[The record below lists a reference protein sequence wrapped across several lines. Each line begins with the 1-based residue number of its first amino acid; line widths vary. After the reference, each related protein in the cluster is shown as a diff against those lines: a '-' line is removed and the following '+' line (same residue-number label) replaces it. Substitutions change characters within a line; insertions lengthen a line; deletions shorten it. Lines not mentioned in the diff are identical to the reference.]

1 MKDKDLI
8 QENYM
13 EKFCES
19 YLNAAPYP
27 NHEKC
32 KINCTQMSDCS
43 EYVSKRIESEEC
55 IHKKGRKNYLNE
67 SLIGFCDKFRRL
79 KRKRILNLKI
89 KFCFY
94 LLRPRIKLLFIK

>member
-1 MKDKDLI
+1 
-8 QENYM
+8 M

-43 EYVSKRIESEEC
+43 EYVSKHIESEEC
-55 IHKKGRKNYLNE
+55 IHEKGRKNYLNE

-79 KRKRILNLKI
+79 KRKRILNFIFSIFLKI

-94 LLRPRIKLLFIK
+94 LLRLRIKLPFIK